1 MNHHPTIVRQ
11 MIQERY
17 REAHRSARR
26 APHSSAVRAHR
37 GSRITGSPAGR
48 VVRQVVARLGR

>member
-17 REAHRSARR
+17 REAHRSAR
-26 APHSSAVRAHR
+26 AAQHSSVARAHR
-37 GSRITGSPAGR
+37 GPRGTDSSSGTF
-48 VVRQVVARLGR
+48 VRQVVARLTR